1 MNKTVTINIA
11 GLVFHI
17 DEDAYNKLDSYI
29 NAVRNSI
36 QQDEKEE
43 IIADIEAR
51 IAELFAER
59 IDSQTGVIRMS
70 NVDEIIN
77 IMGKPEDY
85 IIEEE
90 NFNSNQSFQSSAS
103 FKQPKKVYR
112 DGDKRILGGVCA
124 GLGHYLNVDV
134 VWIRIIFI
142 LLFFLYGLSTLVYFI
157 LWIIIPKART
167 VADVLEMKGEP
178 VNISNIEKQ
187 FRQGIS
193 HSYQTLKTNGKS
205 AADII
210 RKIIGITL
218 IVFGA
223 IGTFGSLFVPFAF
236 NQQHNRMSD
245 KMLYYNESIWGLPFW
260 TLSLSLFLV
269 SCLLFVLLI
278 LAGIKIAYPKVK
290 HIGLTSIVLGFIWV
304 VALFFFTYGM
314 INTNISQLKF
324 KESISDSLE
333 RKISQADLML
343 GTNDTL
349 KLIFDKDPRIFTI
362 NDTVTNGY
370 KYSEID
376 DIEVR
381 ILESINGKAYIEIEE
396 NLFKKSSDYYFHHLS
411 VLGKSKTTVSNIEFS
426 NTLNYNY
433 SIKSDTLALSNAIL
447 ATLNDF
453 TEENEVK
460 VKIFITPEQTIKING
475 RDEDYIEN
483 IDLKPGTNYYKFN
496 NQGKLKYINDTI
508 N

>member
-167 VADVLEMKGEP
+167 VADVLEMKGKP

-218 IVFGA
+218 IVFG
-223 IGTFGSLFVPFAF
+223 IFGTFASLFAPIIF
-236 NQQHNRMSD
+236 NRQYNRMSES
-245 KMLYYNESIWGLPFW
+245 MMYFNETSWGMPFW
-260 TLSLSLFLV
+260 AMNLSLFLV
-269 SCLLFVLLI
+269 CSLIFVLLI
-278 LAGIKIAYPKVK
+278 LLGVKISNPKVK
-290 HIGLTSIVLGFIWV
+290 HIGLIAIALGFIWT
-304 VALFFFTYGM
+304 VALFFLIYGM
-314 INTNISQLKF
+314 INTDISQMKS
-324 KESISDSLE
+324 KASIEDGLE
-333 RKISQADLML
+333 TRIYQVDLPL
-343 GTNDTL
+343 DTNDTL
-349 KLIFDKDPRIFTI
+349 HLIINRDHRIFTI
-362 NDTVTNGY
+362 NDTITNDY
-370 KYSEID
+370 KYTETD
-376 DIEVR
+376 DVEVKFY
-381 ILESINGKAYIEIEE
+381 ESKTGKAYFEIEE
-396 NLFKKSSDYYFHHLS
+396 NLFKKSSEYYHHHIN
-411 VLGKSKTTVSNIEFS
+411 VLGKTSIMTSNIEFS
-426 NTLNYNY
+426 NTLDYNY
-433 SIKSDTLALSNAIL
+433 SIKNRS
-447 ATLNDF
+447 
-453 TEENEVK
+453 EE
-460 VKIFITPEQTIKING
+460 
-475 RDEDYIEN
+475 R
-483 IDLKPGTNYYKFN
+483 
-496 NQGKLKYINDTI
+496 
-508 N
+508 

>member
-90 NFNSNQSFQSSAS
+90 NFSSNQSFQSSAS

-134 VWIRIIFI
+134 VWIRIIFV

-210 RKIIGITL
+210 RKIIGISL

-223 IGTFGSLFVPFAF
+223 MGTFSSFLIPVVFNIERESLFDTAVHF
-236 NQQHNRMSD
+236 NETT
-245 KMLYYNESIWGLPFW
+245 LGLPFW
-260 TLSLSLFLV
+260 VLNLSLFLV
-269 SCLLFVLLI
+269 SCLPFIFLI
-278 LAGIKIAYPKVK
+278 LLGIKVLNPKTK
-290 HIGLTSIVLGFIWV
+290 HIGLVSIILGFLWLTAMFV
-304 VALFFFTYGM
+304 FTYEM
-314 INTNISQLKF
+314 INSDTGHRKLKQSI
-324 KESISDSLE
+324 KESFDITISKS
-333 RKISQADLML
+333 DLML
-343 GTNDTL
+343 GDRDTL
-349 KLIFDKDPRIFTI
+349 HLFLDRDPRIFSI
-362 NDTVTNGY
+362 NDTVTSGH
-370 KYSEID
+370 KYYEIND
-376 DIEVR
+376 VEVKV
-381 ILESINGKAYIEIEE
+381 LESMTGKPYIEIEE
-396 NLFKKSSDYYFHHLS
+396 KTFNQSSYFRAEVKL
-411 VLGKSKTTVSNIEFS
+411 LGKRNVTINNIPFS

-433 SIKSDTLALSNAIL
+433 SIKNDTLALSNAIL
-447 ATLNDF
+447 ATSNEY
-453 TEENEVK
+453 TKKNEVK
-460 VKIFITPEQTIKING
+460 VKVFITPEQTIKING
-475 RDEDYIEN
+475 RDEEYIED
-483 IDLKPGTNYYKFN
+483 IELESGTNYYRLNK
-496 NQGKLKYINDTI
+496 GKLKYINNDII

>member
-51 IAELFAER
+51 IAELFSER

-90 NFNSNQSFQSSAS
+90 TFDSKKNFQSSVN
-103 FKQPKKVYR
+103 FKQPRKVYR

-134 VWIRIIFI
+134 VWIRIIFV

-167 VADVLEMKGEP
+167 VADVLEMKGEL

-223 IGTFGSLFVPFAF
+223 MGTFSSFLIPVVFNVERESLFDTAVHF
-236 NQQHNRMSD
+236 NETT
-245 KMLYYNESIWGLPFW
+245 LGLPFW
-260 TLSLSLFLV
+260 VLNLSLFLV
-269 SCLLFVLLI
+269 SCLPFIFLI
-278 LAGIKIAYPKVK
+278 LLGIKVLNPKTK
-290 HIGLTSIVLGFIWV
+290 HIGLVSIILGFLWLTAMFV
-304 VALFFFTYGM
+304 FTYEM
-314 INTNISQLKF
+314 INSDTGHRKLKQSI
-324 KESISDSLE
+324 KESFDITISKS
-333 RKISQADLML
+333 DLML
-343 GTNDTL
+343 GDRDTL
-349 KLIFDKDPRIFTI
+349 HLFLDRDPRIFSI
-362 NDTVTNGY
+362 NDTVTSGH
-370 KYSEID
+370 KYYEIND
-376 DIEVR
+376 VEVKV
-381 ILESINGKAYIEIEE
+381 LESMTGKPYIEIEE
-396 NLFKKSSDYYFHHLS
+396 KTFNQSSYFRAEVKL
-411 VLGKSKTTVSNIEFS
+411 LGKRNVTINNIPFS

-433 SIKSDTLALSNAIL
+433 SIK
-447 ATLNDF
+447 
-453 TEENEVK
+453 K
-460 VKIFITPEQTIKING
+460 
-475 RDEDYIEN
+475 
-483 IDLKPGTNYYKFN
+483 
-496 NQGKLKYINDTI
+496 
-508 N
+508 